1 MASNNKKLGANGG
14 GQQHVCR
21 KCSAKFASKQALM
34 QHIQASNHGV
44 GSSRPGANGGGIQMK
59 GGQSKITV
67 SRANKS
73 GQQWQTRSTGSMNK
87 LNKLYAG
94 MPQYEQTLAWAARAV
109 HPCDEKRTGA
119 LPIPDKTA
127 RTTCCP
133 EYRFDTTLS
142 APAAFVGP
150 DGKPVATNKW
160 DCAIQCP
167 DLIEAAA
174 IVFMKPT
181 EITWDN
187 WANNY
192 IHRGDNA
199 EWLPQALRF
208 VQFPEGTSIA
218 GVAEAWRV
226 THRGMTV
233 HMDAPSI
240 NNVGMVYA
248 QRWPEAWEL
257 VDHTIGS
264 GETATQLPIAVAK
277 TGPWLPRDMI
287 ARAGNTYETNA
298 IQNCYTVMF
307 PAQQFDVVPYQ
318 AQAEWAQQNAATKA
332 KTGWVNGADGG
343 GVVYPF
349 PHISNLAAFATSVN
363 GVQTFGYQGGWE
375 SGLQYW
381 TGLAGAANAAN
392 TAAPVANLVIKVR
405 QGVELVPIAS
415 GPLSPFSVSPVPYN
429 PAAIDFVTHVAQS
442 AAMSYPGNYNDL
454 GKIWGAIKSGLKQ
467 YGMPIADAV
476 ANSGIPIV
484 SDVAKI
490 GQGIASFFGF

>member
-1 MASNNKKLGANGG
+1 MAPNVKKLGGNGG
-14 GQQHVCR
+14 GQQQVCR
-21 KCSAKFASKQALM
+21 KCNQKFPNKQALM
-34 QHIQASNHGV
+34 QHIQALGHNAG
-44 GSSRPGANGGGIQMK
+44 GKQKAMPGANGGGIQRQPK
-59 GGQSKITV
+59 VHGGSKMNIKSM
-67 SRANKS
+67 SRNA
-73 GQQWQTRSTGSMNK
+73 GGINK
-87 LNKLYAG
+87 LDKLYAG

-142 APAAFVGP
+142 APTAYVKSAGGASVP
-150 DGKPVATNKW
+150 TNKW
-160 DCAIQCP
+160 DCAIQSP
-167 DLIEAAA
+167 DLIECAA
-174 IVFMKPT
+174 IVFMKPS
-181 EITWDN
+181 EIGWDE
-187 WANNY
+187 WINY
-192 IHRGDNA
+192 VHLPENA
-199 EWLPQALRF
+199 EWVPQALRF
-208 VQFPEGTSIA
+208 VQFPEGTGISS
-218 GVAEAWRV
+218 VAEAWRV

-257 VDHTIGS
+257 IEHTIGS
-264 GETATQLPIAVAK
+264 GETATRVPVAVAK

-287 ARAGNTYETNA
+287 ARAGNTYESNA
-298 IQNCYTVMF
+298 VEHCYTPVF

-318 AQAEWAQQNAATKA
+318 AQGEWVQQNQATAAV
-332 KTGWVNGADGG
+332 TGWTNGKAGG
-343 GVVYPF
+343 GVIYPM
-349 PHISNLAAFATSVN
+349 PQSTNLSATAVFLE

-381 TGLAGAANAAN
+381 SGLAGVASAGA
-392 TAAPVANLVIKVR
+392 TASPIANLVIKVR

-442 AAMSYPGNYNDL
+442 SAMSYPGNYNDL

-476 ANSGIPIV
+476 ADSGIPIV

-490 GQGIASFFGF
+490 GKGIASFFGF

>member
-1 MASNNKKLGANGG
+1 M
-14 GQQHVCR
+14 
-21 KCSAKFASKQALM
+21 
-34 QHIQASNHGV
+34 
-44 GSSRPGANGGGIQMK
+44 PGANGGGIRK
-59 GGQSKITV
+59 GAKVQG
-67 SRANKS
+67 
-73 GQQWQTRSTGSMNK
+73 GSNSNHKLNRTAGGINK
-87 LNKLYAG
+87 LDKLYAG

-119 LPIPDKTA
+119 LPIPDRTA

-142 APAAFVGP
+142 APASYYM
-150 DGKPVATNKW
+150 VAGTAVQTNKW
-160 DCAIQCP
+160 DCAIQSP
-167 DLIEAAA
+167 DLIECAA
-174 IVFMKPT
+174 IVFMKPSEVDWDTWSIKLQLT
-181 EITWDN
+181 E
-187 WANNY
+187 
-192 IHRGDNA
+192 NA
-199 EWLPQALRF
+199 EWRPQALRF

-257 VDHTIGS
+257 IEHTLG
-264 GETATQLPIAVAK
+264 TPATKIPLAVAK

-287 ARAGNTYETNA
+287 ARAGNTYENNA
-298 IQNCYTVMF
+298 IENCYTPVF
-307 PAQQFDVVPYQ
+307 PAQQFSVVPYQ
-318 AQAEWAQQNAATKA
+318 AQGEWAQQNQATKA
-332 KTGWVNGADGG
+332 VTGWINGEAGG
-343 GVVYPF
+343 GVVYPL
-349 PHISNLAAFATSVN
+349 PHLANVAFASESVL

-381 TGLAGAANAAN
+381 SGLAGAANAAT
-392 TAAPVANLVIKVR
+392 TASPVANLIIKVR
-405 QGVELVPIAS
+405 QGVELVPIAA

-442 AAMSYPGNYNDL
+442 SAMSYPGNYNDL

-490 GQGIASFFGF
+490 GKGIASFFGF